1 MIPLPERSRFF
12 LYYDAR
18 FAPQETVITMDYP
31 TLGSGINA
39 TGIDAIEHYIIGIS
53 LEQRFLNRLPA
64 DYVSGTLSRFQ
75 PDYQKSSIISAA
87 SYSDTFWSVC

>member
-1 MIPLPERSRFF
+1 
-12 LYYDAR
+12 
-18 FAPQETVITMDYP
+18 MDYP

-75 PDYQKSSIISAA
+75 PDYQKR
-87 SYSDTFWSVC
+87 VL